1 MSDSVV
7 FNCTALMGT
16 NKAGVLKPDNNG
28 YYSVV
33 LGAFDFLNSAGENYP
48 FETAKKL
55 FKHSSSLMRRVKN
68 GYCRGELDH
77 PKKEPGMSHR
87 DYVERILTIDSKCVS
102 HHIKSLRVDT
112 SAIKDNNNKPIIAVL
127 GEVKPSGPYGDSLRE
142 SFKNPDENVAFSLR
156 SLVKPRL
163 NNGRVEKDLKVLVT
177 YDQVNEGGISV
188 ASKYTSP
195 SLENI
200 ATEIP
205 VTKHILDAIAED
217 KANLGLEAGGIDIE
231 IIKTELGWSLTEI
244 SSLSSLSW

>member
-16 NKAGVLKPDNNG
+16 NKAGVLKPDKNG
-28 YYSVV
+28 YYQVV

-55 FKHSSSLMRRVKN
+55 FKHSSSLMRRVRN

-77 PKKEPGMSHR
+77 PKKEPGMTHK
-87 DYVERILTIDSKCVS
+87 DYVERILTIDSKNVS

-112 SAIKDNNNKPIIAVL
+112 NAIKDANNKSIVAVI
-127 GEVKPSGPYGDSLRE
+127 GEVKPSGPYGDSLEE

-163 NNGRVEKDLKVLVT
+163 KNGRIEKDLKVLVT
-177 YDQVNEGGISV
+177 YDQVNEGGISI
-188 ASKYTSP
+188 ANKYTSP

-200 ATEIP
+200 AAETP
-205 VTKHILDAIAED
+205 VTKHIIDTIAED
-217 KANLGLEAGGIDIE
+217 KVNLGLETGDIDIA
-231 IIKTELGWSLTEI
+231 IIKTELGWNLTEI
-244 SSLSSLSW
+244 SNLGSLNW